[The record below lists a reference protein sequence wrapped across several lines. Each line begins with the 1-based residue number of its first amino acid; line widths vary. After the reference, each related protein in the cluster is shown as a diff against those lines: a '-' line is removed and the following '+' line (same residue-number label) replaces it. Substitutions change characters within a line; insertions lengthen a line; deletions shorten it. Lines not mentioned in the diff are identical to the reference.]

1 MNVMIRSI
9 IITVLAIGLVGVGYW
24 GYKEHEDKNA
34 LLIHAENNY
43 QRSFHELSYHMDL
56 LHDKIGTALAMNSGN
71 RLSPQFV
78 DIWRLTSQALQ
89 NVGQLPLT
97 LLPFNKTE
105 EFLSNIGDFT
115 YKTAIRNLDDDPL
128 TDDELKQLKSYYEQA
143 ADIKDELRKV
153 QYATL
158 EDNLRW
164 MDVEL
169 ALATEEEPLDNTIID
184 GLKTVEEKVNE
195 YAESSDGLTFMQT
208 STKTEYRNVSGEWKT
223 EEQIRDFTKEL
234 FDIQDEIDI
243 TVTKSGDGA
252 NVPTYSVSYQDGKD
266 VYMDITQQGGHPIN
280 ILVHREFNDKKI
292 SLNDGL
298 LIAEDY
304 LEQFG
309 YSNMQPFQSQEYD
322 RVGVYSF
329 MYTEDDVRVF
339 PDTVVIQVALDNGDI
354 IGFNAENY
362 LMNHYDRDIPEPVLT
377 MKEAKEYVNPNI
389 DIQEEHL
396 ALIENDVEEEV
407 LTYEFL
413 GIMDDETYRIFINAE
428 NGLEEKVEKLT
439 GTETNFEVTM

>member
-1 MNVMIRSI
+1 MIRSV
-9 IITVLAIGLVGVGYW
+9 IITILTIGLIGVGYW
-24 GYKEHEDKNA
+24 GYQEHQDKNA

-43 QRSFHELSYHMDL
+43 QRSFHELTYHMDL
-56 LHDKIGTALAMNSGN
+56 LHDKIGTALAMNTGQ

-115 YKTAIRNLDDDPL
+115 YKTAIRNLDDEPL
-128 TDDELKQLKSYYEQA
+128 TDDELKMLKSFYKQA

-158 EDNLRW
+158 QENLRW

-184 GLKTVEEKVNE
+184 GLKTVEKKVTE
-195 YAESSDGLTFMQT
+195 FAESSDGLTFMQT
-208 STKTEYRNVSGEWKT
+208 STKTEYRNVSGEWKS
-223 EEQIRDFTKEL
+223 EEQIRDFAKKL
-234 FDIQDEIDI
+234 FDIPDEVNI
-243 TVTKSGDGA
+243 TITKSGEGA
-252 NVPTYSVSYQDGKD
+252 NIPTYSVSYKDGKE

-280 ILVHREFNDKKI
+280 ILVNREFEDKKL
-292 SLNDGL
+292 SLNEGM
-298 LIAEDY
+298 LIAQEY
-304 LEQFG
+304 LNHFDFE
-309 YSNMQPFQSQEYD
+309 NMKAFQSQEYD
-322 RVGVYSF
+322 NIGVYSF
-329 MYTEDDVRVF
+329 MYMEDDVRVF
-339 PDTVVIQVALDNGDI
+339 PDTVVVQVALDNGDI
-354 IGFNAENY
+354 IGLNAQNF
-362 LMNHYDRDIPEPVLT
+362 LMNHHKREIPEPKLT
-377 MKEAKEYVNPNI
+377 MEEARSYVNPNI
-389 DIQEEHL
+389 DIQETHL
-396 ALIENDVEEEV
+396 SIIENDIEEEV

-439 GTETNFEVTM
+439 GTETNFEVMM